1 MSLRPDGTYR
11 CDRCGADVGNG
22 GVVQA
27 AIVSDVE
34 DGAVR
39 VLHFCRE
46 SRDGAPH
53 GCAGRLLS
61 PSMLAD
67 YLEVQ
72 GS

>member
-1 MSLRPDGTYR
+1 MSLRSDGAYR

-22 GVVQA
+22 SVDQA
-27 AIVSDVE
+27 VIVSDVQ
-34 DGAVR
+34 GGSVR

-46 SRDGAPH
+46 PRDGAPH

-67 YLEVQ
+67 YLKEHP
-72 GS
+72 

>member
-1 MSLRPDGTYR
+1 MSLRPDGSYR

-22 GVVQA
+22 AVTEA

-39 VLHFCRE
+39 VLHFCRQP
-46 SRDGAPH
+46 RDSAPN

-61 PSMLAD
+61 ASMLAD
-67 YLEVQ
+67 YTKGQ
-72 GS
+72 